1 MNGFWIILVGSLVAC
16 SCALLGAF
24 LILRRM
30 AMVGDAIAHAV
41 LPGIVIAFLI
51 SGSRASLPVLIGA
64 AITGMLTTVLIEL
77 LNKKGGLQEDA
88 SIGISFTFLFAIGVI
103 LISAFTGH
111 VDLDQDCVLNGQIDY
126 LPLDIGSIVF
136 LGQSIPRSVWT
147 ILPTFL
153 IILGFVGIGFKG
165 LRLTTFDNEFA
176 AAIGVNVAL
185 LHYLLMGA
193 VSLTTVVSFE
203 AVGAILVVAF
213 LVIPP
218 SAAYL
223 VTHKLKPMLVLSCVI
238 GILSAVGGYY
248 LAVFLDSSTAAC
260 MAVVSGLIFFSIF
273 VFGKIKSVFN

>member
-185 LHYLLMGA
+185 WHYLLMGA

>member
-185 LHYLLMGA
+185 WHYLLMGA

-238 GILSAVGGYY
+238 GILSAVGGYF
-248 LAVFLDSSTAAC
+248 LAVFIDSSTAAC